1 MINTPHS
8 HLWGTAPVRHSTGS
22 MGMGAS
28 NSGNSSVASRLSSDF
43 NRMSFENAAAAAHGA
58 GGAAEDA
65 SKVNPYASAF
75 FSGGDQ
81 GGKNGAYDDYTQRP
95 SW

>member
-1 MINTPHS
+1 
-8 HLWGTAPVRHSTGS
+8 
-22 MGMGAS
+22 
-28 NSGNSSVASRLSSDF
+28 
-43 NRMSFENAAAAAHGA
+43 MSFENAAAAAHGA